1 MKITLNTFGELE
13 CTLPSLSTCFDIIS
27 QWSDE
32 QSRSVT
38 GRLCAIAICLCADDK
53 RLPKQRHVTNTID
66 YGSKCLDTL
75 LGADVPVSQILES
88 GMQCITLMA
97 GALPSSVEVAETE
110 AFIEPPEQEM

>member
-38 GRLCAIAICLCADDK
+38 GRLCAIAICLYNELKKFD
-53 RLPKQRHVTNTID
+53 HVLIGN
-66 YGSKCLDTL
+66 GCHL
-75 LGADVPVSQILES
+75 LRRQLNLSYLIS
-88 GMQCITLMA
+88 
-97 GALPSSVEVAETE
+97 
-110 AFIEPPEQEM
+110 

>member
-1 MKITLNTFGELE
+1 MKITLNTFGEIE

-38 GRLCAIAICLCADDK
+38 GRLCAIAVCLCANDK
-53 RLPKQRHVTNTID
+53 RLPKQRHVTNTIE

-75 LGADVPVSQILES
+75 LGADVPISQILEC
-88 GMQCITLMA
+88 GMQCIGMMA
-97 GALPSSVEVAETE
+97 GALPSSVEVADTET
-110 AFIEPPEQEM
+110 FIEQPGQEM